1 MQLSKL
7 LLSFLAAGLLI
18 AGIGCKKS
26 DVSVKTSTVALTLTI
41 PGGLQSAT
49 TSNLVVT
56 LREVN
61 TNIITTPTFTGAGPY
76 TITLPQGSY
85 EVTLEADI
93 KYTDE
98 SGEHTS
104 KVRGYQKDIAVTGD
118 NATISLPLFLYN
130 TTAKFVF
137 KEIFFTGTTTP
148 EGKTYNGDK
157 YFILYNN
164 SADTLY
170 ADRLIISEAAFLT
183 TTKRQYTPDIMA
195 ETFSGGSVVMI
206 PGNGKDYPVLPGKQL
221 VIANNAIN
229 HKAINANSIDLSK
242 AEFELTLLPAINV
255 DNPQV
260 PDLINITSAMTMHN
274 RGFKTY
280 VIARMPA
287 DMTVDAYK
295 TQNTYQYS
303 YTNSAGNITT
313 QSAYK
318 IPNTWIMD
326 AVNLSVA
333 SVFEWILVAPSL
345 DMGWS
350 YCGKVDSDASRYS
363 KAVRRKVLST
373 NPDGRVILKDNNN
386 STVDL
391 EPEVKPSLM
400 P

>member
-1 MQLSKL
+1 MQLSRL
-7 LLSFLAAGLLI
+7 RFSLLAAILLI
-18 AGIGCKKS
+18 AAIGCKKDDAIKPS
-26 DVSVKTSTVALTLTI
+26 DVSLTLTA
-41 PGGLQSAT
+41 PGGLQNAT

-61 TNIITTPTFTGAGPY
+61 TNVTTTQTLTGTAPY
-76 TITLPQGSY
+76 TFTLPQGSY
-85 EVTLEADI
+85 EVSLEGNI

-98 SGEHTS
+98 SGEHTQ
-104 KVRGYQKDIAVTGD
+104 KVRGYQKDVAVTGT
-118 NATISLPLFLYN
+118 TITLSLPLFLYDD
-130 TTAKFVF
+130 AAQFVF
-137 KEIFFTGTTTP
+137 KEIFFTGTLTP
-148 EGKTYNGDK
+148 QGKQYNGDK

-164 SADTLY
+164 SDDTLY

-195 ETFSGGSVVMI
+195 ETFSGGSIVMI
-206 PGNGKDYPVLPGKQL
+206 PGAGKDYPVLPGKQL

-229 HKAINANSIDLSK
+229 HTEVNANSMDLSES
-242 AEFELTLLPAINV
+242 EFELTLLSAINV
-255 DNPQV
+255 DNPEV
-260 PDLINITSAMTMHN
+260 TDLINVTSAMTMHN

-287 DMTVDAYK
+287 GMTVESYK
-295 TQNTYQYS
+295 TANMYDAS
-303 YTNSAGNITT
+303 YTNSAGGTSKTT
-313 QSAYK
+313 AYK

-326 AVNLSVA
+326 AVNLSVE
-333 SVFEWILVAPSL
+333 SMFEWTLVSPSL

-350 YCGKVDSDASRYS
+350 YCGKVDSDATRYS

-386 STVDL
+386 STVDF